1 MKLLALGS
9 VVPRSVGSHSIG
21 SAEAPTELG

>member
-9 VVPRSVGSHSIG
+9 VVPRGDGPKHRLG
-21 SAEAPTELG
+21 QAPPTELG